1 MTKLLLT
8 HYNSS
13 TTVVHRAHALFSTF
27 QGKKLHMAV
36 EYVVDYVL
44 SRQGKTSSRVEL
56 LILCMKC
63 FRLELWWGMFSKMLL
78 TLILVDF
85 VKEM

>member
-1 MTKLLLT
+1 
-8 HYNSS
+8 
-13 TTVVHRAHALFSTF
+13 
-27 QGKKLHMAV
+27 MAV